1 MRGKRVAMSRTKTI
15 LTKSLAMLALLAVL
29 AGCEITAK
37 TASPDPVSV
46 GEPLTFTIEVA
57 FEPGEPGAI
66 VVDELPDS
74 VQFVSAQVDPL
85 GECFPGPEN
94 TVLCVVE
101 NPNINEGGTATI
113 TIVVTPTECGT
124 FTNTA
129 FIPDEPINPVQQ
141 AALDQLSTE
150 QLAAE
155 QVSLEQLPMEEL
167 ATAQEFIDEE
177 SVSFTVIGCEEQQ
190 QPQPQQPQPQQQGA
204 PGLELTQEGEQE
216 SESGEVDQTFDVS

>member
-1 MRGKRVAMSRTKTI
+1 MAKSRTKAI
-15 LTKSLAMLALLAVL
+15 LTKSLVMLALLAVL

-46 GEPLTFTIEVA
+46 GAPLTFTIEVA

-74 VQFVSAQVDPL
+74 VEFVSAQVDPL
-85 GECFPGPEN
+85 GECFLVDDN
-94 TVLCVVE
+94 TVVCAVE
-101 NPNINEGGTATI
+101 NPDIQNGGTATI

-129 FIPDEPINPVQQ
+129 FIPDEPVTPDQQ

-155 QVSLEQLPMEEL
+155 QLSLEQLPMEEL
-167 ATAQEFIDEE
+167 VTAQQVIDEE
-177 SVSFTVIGCEEQQ
+177 SVTFTVVGCEEPQPTPQ
-190 QPQPQQPQPQQQGA
+190 PQSQPQPT

-216 SESGEVDQTFDVS
+216 SEAGEIDQSFDVS